1 MKLKTTLIQPSLD
14 HAKFS
19 SEFFFFLVIQ
29 TGLTIRRGTPWD
41 IARPSWDACV
51 LILINRKLDMRRQ

>member
-1 MKLKTTLIQPSLD
+1 MKLKTTLIQSSLD

-19 SEFFFFLVIQ
+19 SEIFFLIIQ